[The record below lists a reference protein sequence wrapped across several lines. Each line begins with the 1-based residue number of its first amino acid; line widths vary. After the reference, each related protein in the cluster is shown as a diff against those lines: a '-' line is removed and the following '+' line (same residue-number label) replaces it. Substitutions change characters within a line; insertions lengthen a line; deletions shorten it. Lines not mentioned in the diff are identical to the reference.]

1 MKREARPAR
10 KAESPWFRNTWI
22 SPVRRDAAVNLAAG
36 IVMQA
41 LVVVSGVLAAR
52 ILGVH
57 DRGVFAFLWVFALI
71 IAMGTSLGL
80 PVAVTYW
87 VARAPAASG
96 AMARSLLPAAAI
108 QGTCALLVHG
118 VVVYLGAQGMVPC
131 SRCALLST
139 GGKYAPGL

>member
-1 MKREARPAR
+1 M
-10 KAESPWFRNTWI
+10 
-22 SPVRRDAAVNLAAG
+22 
-36 IVMQA
+36 
-41 LVVVSGVLAAR
+41 VVSGVLAAR

-57 DRGVFAFLWVFALI
+57 DRGVFALLWVFALI

-118 VVVYLGAQGMVPC
+118 VVVYLVFETRETPLFALVLLPSSLALRYSPISTRTRSYKASNTSGHSACVGCFQCSFTVPRCWSC
-131 SRCALLST
+131 SSRI
-139 GGKYAPGL
+139 